1 MKGFIETLLLL
12 SAGEGIHFC
21 LGKQIPHHKFF
32 GRYFKCNWRFF
43 FLLKSAI
50 VDSPSIPIMRERERV
65 REILFYIF
73 VLYHTVYLK
82 TLDKNV
88 DFVPLKILPHQVLY
102 INSRCSNVFIV
113 KVNIFESVI
122 R

>member
-1 MKGFIETLLLL
+1 MKGFIGTLLLL

-32 GRYFKCNWRFF
+32 GRYFLKCNWRFF

-50 VDSPSIPIMRERERV
+50 VDSPSIPIMRERE
-65 REILFYIF
+65 ILFYIF

-82 TLDKNV
+82 TLDKKV
-88 DFVPLKILPHQVLY
+88 EFVPLKILPHQVLY
-102 INSRCSNVFIV
+102 INLRCSNGFNCNC
-113 KVNIFESVI
+113 NIFESVI